1 MAESS
6 WLNGV
11 RRFRAGTEKS
21 QMTHPVRGN
30 ARPIRLARNG
40 INVMTLYKGLKAKMN
55 SRFDA
60 ANKFGIHDAFG
71 AMLQRPVCIALPRRT
86 RSTRKRRARPAG
98 DRPGLDK
105 HDSDVVVRP

>member
-30 ARPIRLARNG
+30 ARPIKLVRNG
-40 INVMTLYKGLKAKMN
+40 MQVMTRYKGLKAKMD
-55 SRFDA
+55 F
-60 ANKFGIHDAFG
+60 
-71 AMLQRPVCIALPRRT
+71 PVRGGKPIWH
-86 RSTRKRRARPAG
+86 S
-98 DRPGLDK
+98 
-105 HDSDVVVRP
+105 